1 MSERALFDPQF
12 EAIGK
17 LELCAHQ
24 KAAWANQWANVREGS
39 AFYRAKYHD
48 ALRDDLSL
56 NDLQHLPLTSKD
68 ELRISQQNHGPLG
81 DYLAC
86 DEQKV
91 VRLHRTSGTTG
102 TALNLGATK
111 RDTQTIARVGARAFF
126 AAGLRPTD
134 RVVHC
139 LNYCI
144 WTGGLTDHLSLEEVG
159 AMVVPFG
166 AGHTRRLLD
175 TIKELNITVISCTPS
190 YPAVMEKLWRELND
204 RNPRELGLRLGL
216 FGGEGGLDNAAFR
229 QNLEDTW
236 GFKVRNANYGLSE
249 VLSQFAGQCEAT
261 EDLHFHAGDVVF
273 AELIDTKTQQRLA
286 IEPGA
291 TGELVCTNLDREC
304 QPLVRYR
311 TGDLVTITATDRCD
325 CGRTSWRFRVV
336 GRCDD
341 MFNVRGVNVFPSAI
355 QRVLL
360 VHPQLTSGHFR
371 VQLRGTGPYDRIE
384 MTVEESGN
392 GHRFDANHAARQ
404 LEGAVRDTI
413 GASAVVTMVPYDS
426 IPRSESKTA
435 WIERTFP

>member
-12 EAIGK
+12 EMIGK

-24 KAAWANQWANVREGS
+24 KAAWARQWAHVRESS

-48 ALRDDLSL
+48 ALRNNLSLDDL
-56 NDLQHLPLTSKD
+56 QYLPLTSKD
-68 ELRISQQNHGPLG
+68 DLRLSQARHSPLG
-81 DYLAC
+81 DYIAC
-86 DEQKV
+86 DEQRV
-91 VRLHRTSGTTG
+91 VRLHRTSGTSG
-102 TALNLGATK
+102 VALNLGATE
-111 RDTQTIARVGARAFF
+111 RDVQVIARVGARAFF

-139 LNYCI
+139 LNYCM
-144 WTGGLTDHLSLEEVG
+144 WSGGLTDHLSMEMVG

-166 AGHTRRLLD
+166 VGHTRHLLA
-175 TIKELNITVISCTPS
+175 IIEKLRITAISCTPS
-190 YPAVMEKLWRELND
+190 YPALMEKVWRESTG

-216 FGGEGGLDNAAFR
+216 FGGEAGLDNFAFR
-229 QNLEDTW
+229 QTLEQIW
-236 GFKVRNANYGLSE
+236 GFKARNANYGLSE

-261 EDLHFHAGDVVF
+261 DDLHFHGGDVVF
-273 AELIDTKTQQRLA
+273 AELVDSKTQRRIA

-291 TGELVCTNLDREC
+291 TGELVCTNLEREC

-311 TGDLVTITATDRCD
+311 TGDRVTITAVDGCS

-341 MFNVRGVNVFPSAI
+341 MFNVRGVNAFPSAI
-355 QRVLL
+355 QSVLL
-360 VHPQLTSGHFR
+360 AHPQLASGHFR
-371 VQLRGTGPYDRIE
+371 IRLRGPGPYDRIE

-404 LEGAVRDTI
+404 LEQAVRDTI
-413 GASAVVTMVPYDS
+413 GASAVITMVPFDS
-426 IPRSESKTA
+426 IPRSEGKTA
-435 WIERTFP
+435 WIERSVL

>member
-1 MSERALFDPQF
+1 MPDRCLFDAQF
-12 EAIGK
+12 ETLGAA
-17 LELCAHQ
+17 ELHAEQ
-24 KAAWANQWANVREGS
+24 ATAWARQRAYVRESSG
-39 AFYRAKYHD
+39 FYQAKLSD
-48 ALRDDLSL
+48 SLGNSPSLDDL
-56 NDLQHLPLTSKD
+56 QYLPMTSKD
-68 ELRISQQNHGPLG
+68 ELRVSQQRHPPLG
-81 DYLAC
+81 DYMAC

-102 TALNLGATK
+102 VALNLGATK
-111 RDTQTIARVGARAFF
+111 RDTQIIARVGARALF

-134 RVVHC
+134 RAVHC
-139 LNYCI
+139 LNYCM

-175 TIKELNITVISCTPS
+175 TIQELNITVISCTPS
-190 YPAVMEKLWRELND
+190 YPAVLEKLWCESND
-204 RNPRELGLRLGL
+204 NSPRELGLRLGL
-216 FGGEGGLDNAAFR
+216 FGGEGGLDNSAFR
-229 QNLEDTW
+229 ENLENTW

-261 EDLHFHAGDVVF
+261 DDLHFHAGDVVF
-273 AELIDTKTQQRLA
+273 AELIDPKSQQRVA

-311 TGDLVTITATDRCD
+311 TGDLITITATDRCD

-355 QRVLL
+355 QQVLL

-371 VQLRGTGPYDRIE
+371 VQLSGTGPYDRIE
-384 MTVEESGN
+384 ITVEESGK
-392 GHRFDANHAARQ
+392 GHRIDASHAARQ

-426 IPRSESKTA
+426 IPRTEGKTA
-435 WIERTFP
+435 WIERTAL

>member
-1 MSERALFDPQF
+1 MSGRALFDPQF

-17 LELCAHQ
+17 LELRAHQ
-24 KAAWANQWANVREGS
+24 KAVWARQWAHVLEKS
-39 AFYRAKYHD
+39 AFYRAKCHD
-48 ALRDDLSL
+48 ALRDHLSL
-56 NDLQHLPLTSKD
+56 DDLQRLPTTTKD
-68 ELRISQQNHGPLG
+68 ELRISQQNYPPLG

-86 DEQKV
+86 DETSV

-111 RDTQTIARVGARAFF
+111 HDVRTIARVGARAFF

-139 LNYCI
+139 LNYCM
-144 WTGGLTDHLSLEEVG
+144 WTGGLTDHLSLEAVG

-175 TIKELNITVISCTPS
+175 TIEELKITAISCTPS
-190 YPAVMEKLWRELND
+190 YPAVMEKVWRESSTRD
-204 RNPRELGLRLGL
+204 PRELGLRLGL
-216 FGGEGGLDNAAFR
+216 FGGEGGLDNSAFR
-229 QNLEDTW
+229 QNLEHTW
-236 GFKVRNANYGLSE
+236 GFTVRNANYGLSE
-249 VLSQFAGQCEAT
+249 VLSQFAGQCEAS

-273 AELIDTKTQQRLA
+273 AELIDSKTQQRIT
-286 IEPGA
+286 IEPEA
-291 TGELVCTNLDREC
+291 TGELVLTNLDRQC

-392 GHRFDANHAARQ
+392 GHRIDATRAARQ
-404 LEGAVRDTI
+404 LEGAVRDAI

-426 IPRSESKTA
+426 IPRTDGKTA
-435 WIERTFP
+435 WIERSVP

>member
-1 MSERALFDPQF
+1 MPDRRLFDPQF
-12 EAIGK
+12 ETLGAA
-17 LELCAHQ
+17 ELRSVQ
-24 KAAWANQWANVREGS
+24 EVAWARQWAYIRESSG
-39 AFYRAKYHD
+39 FYRTKLSD
-48 ALRDDLSL
+48 SRWNSLSLDDL
-56 NDLQHLPLTSKD
+56 QQLPTTSKD
-68 ELRISQQNHGPLG
+68 ELRESQLRHPPLG
-81 DYLAC
+81 NYMAC
-86 DEQKV
+86 GEHKV

-102 TALNLGATK
+102 AALNLGATK
-111 RDTQTIARVGARAFF
+111 RDAYTIARVGARAFF

-139 LNYCI
+139 LNYCM

-175 TIKELNITVISCTPS
+175 TIQELNITVISCTPS
-190 YPAVMEKLWRELND
+190 YPAVMEKLWRESND
-204 RNPRELGLRLGL
+204 REPCKLGLRLGL
-216 FGGEGGLDNAAFR
+216 FGGEGGLDNSAYR
-229 QNLEDTW
+229 QKLENTW

-261 EDLHFHAGDVVF
+261 DDLHFHAGDVVF
-273 AELIDTKTQQRLA
+273 AELIDPKSQQRIA

-291 TGELVCTNLDREC
+291 TGELVCTNLDRQC

-311 TGDLVTITATDRCD
+311 TGDLITITATDLCD

-355 QRVLL
+355 QQVLS

-371 VQLRGTGPYDRIE
+371 VHLRGTGPYDRIE

-392 GHRFDANHAARQ
+392 GQRIDASHAARQ
-404 LEGAVRDTI
+404 LEGAVRDKI
-413 GASAVVTMVPYDS
+413 GASAAVTMVPYDS
-426 IPRSESKTA
+426 IPRMEGKTA
-435 WIERTFP
+435 WIERAVP